1 LNRTVLAKFYA
12 KQNIADP
19 MTNTLK
25 VFTVGAEIVV
35 VSTLAVSSYHVAFS
49 GSSPDWLA
57 GAPILTVVALE
68 SLRLPLAFRLRRM
81 RALGRA
87 MSIAMLVGLSVI
99 TGEAASVAFENLIFQ
114 RSRPV
119 VEAEAE
125 LKKVE
130 ISHDSLAES
139 NNRHAQE
146 IKRLT
151 MDLDAANAHRVSI
164 DKPVAFL
171 PPPPD
176 RPCTRTVVGKKKK
189 KIVVAANCAAPVQAE
204 AVRSNADAQTAHS
217 AELKSADALI
227 QQARTKLDAAEGNP
241 PDMRA
246 PDEAL
251 AQAKQKVA
259 DARALNPMF
268 RVAAAWQKV
277 PVQDLNS
284 NQFEQVKHWAVLAL
298 AGATAGVTMLA
309 AVISSLPE
317 RNANGGK
324 VKRAVRAW
332 LARRRRPLTVYRDVP
347 GPLQVR
353 EKMRVVY
360 VPCDPATGK
369 VLDPDAGEARTVAH
383 RISDGAE
390 AGA

>member
-1 LNRTVLAKFYA
+1 
-12 KQNIADP
+12 
-19 MTNTLK
+19 MTFNLLK
-25 VFTVGAEIVV
+25 GFTVGAEVV
-35 VSTLAVSSYHVAFS
+35 VVGTLAISSFHVAFS
-49 GSSPDWLA
+49 GPSPDWLA

-81 RALGRA
+81 RLLGAA
-87 MSIAMLVGLSVI
+87 MSVAMLVGLTTI

-139 NNRHAQE
+139 NARRDQE

-151 MDLDAANAHRVSI
+151 VDLDAANAHRVSI

-189 KIVVAANCAAPVQAE
+189 KIVVAANCAAPVQTE

-227 QQARTKLDAAEGNP
+227 QQARAKLDAAEANP

-246 PDEAL
+246 PGEAL
-251 AQAKQKVA
+251 AQAEQRVA
-259 DARALNPMF
+259 DARSMNPMF
-268 RVAAAWQKV
+268 RVAAAWQRT
-277 PVQDLNS
+277 PVQDLTS
-284 NQFEQVKHWAVLAL
+284 DQFEQVKHYAVVAL
-298 AGATAGVTMLA
+298 AAATAFVTALA
-309 AVISSLPE
+309 AIISSLPE
-317 RNANGGK
+317 RSKGDGK

-332 LARRRRPLTVYRDVP
+332 LARRRRPLVIYRDVP
-347 GPLQVR
+347 VVQVR

-369 VLDPDAGEARTVAH
+369 VLDPDAVEARTVAH
-383 RISDGAE
+383 RIGDEAE
-390 AGA
+390 ARA